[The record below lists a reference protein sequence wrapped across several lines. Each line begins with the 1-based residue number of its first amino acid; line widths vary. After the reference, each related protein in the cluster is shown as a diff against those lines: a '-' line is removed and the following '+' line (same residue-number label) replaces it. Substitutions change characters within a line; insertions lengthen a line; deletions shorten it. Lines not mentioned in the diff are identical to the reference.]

1 MDIMRNRKS
10 LVILLVFAGIVLS
23 FGEGTLQ
30 DNASS
35 QEEKT
40 LIRIDL
46 LFQGKK
52 QLELPIRNIFSPITS
67 RRAQVGTAVIQETRD
82 ENPVDIQQEQAAER
96 KEPPRPALNVRYIG
110 YVRSKEKIVALILF
124 RGIAYAVEEGELLE
138 EQIEVKDVTVEEIIL
153 TLGGFQPF
161 KYAIEG
167 ESR

>member
-1 MDIMRNRKS
+1 MRNRKD
-10 LVILLVFAGIVLS
+10 LVLLLVFAGIVLAI
-23 FGEGTLQ
+23 GEGIPQ
-30 DNASS
+30 DNVSS
-35 QEEKT
+35 REKKN

-46 LFQGKK
+46 LFQGQE
-52 QLELPIRNIFSPITS
+52 QLELPLRNIFSPITS
-67 RRAQVGTAVIQETRD
+67 RRAQLGTSAIQETRD
-82 ENPVDIQQEQAAER
+82 ENPMDIKQEQAVEK
-96 KEPPRPALNVRYIG
+96 KEPTRPSLNVRYIG

-138 EQIEVKDVTVEEIIL
+138 EQIEVKAVTVEEIIL